1 MKRMSLIAIVIGFLF
16 NLLSLLYAQDRQV
29 PFDTK
34 GKILEIL
41 KESPFAQVWQK
52 EIPQFNRLL
61 AFDADSVV
69 VIEVYQQRDGAT
81 VRSRESF
88 SRPFFALKQNTLD
101 SLENFMSRQGVPLA
115 GEELEDL
122 RTTFTYDQTGFSTIH
137 GFTIATLLESSSAFF
152 IVAGGSY
159 FLASSLSDRLALT
172 RANVEAAR
180 YGHLSGLL
188 QGYALGLTFFGKASD
203 INSVETSIKAV
214 LAISSLGGIANAV
227 ASYNMMGKP
236 DVNPTTQYLRLVAER
251 HSLLWGAG
259 ISLMVGGE
267 TIENRALMGAAIT
280 TSLSSLFWSEPL
292 FGLANRRMSW
302 GDALLVDEFMTPWYL
317 TITAAATTLK
327 LSGASG
333 VGSVFTVGGI
343 GGYLLGMQVN
353 EGGNRDISTVRR
365 TRLLTYGGSLL
376 GLGVILAT
384 KANSEASWWIVAGTT
399 WLGYIA
405 GMRSGGSNQAS
416 SWDLQI
422 MPEGVLLGSLSGP
435 SPIPRPAPVAQF
447 TLRF

>member
-1 MKRMSLIAIVIGFLF
+1 MFISGFVVLF
-16 NLLSLLYAQDRQV
+16 LNIHPLLQAQDRQIS
-29 PFDTK
+29 FDTK

-41 KESPFAQVWQK
+41 KDSPYAQVWRT

-69 VIEVYQQRDGAT
+69 VIEVYLQRDGAT
-81 VRSRESF
+81 VRSREIF
-88 SRPFFALKQNTLD
+88 SRSFFAIKQNTLD

-115 GEELEDL
+115 NEELENL
-122 RTTFTYDQTGFSTIH
+122 RTTFTYDQTGFSAVH
-137 GFTIATLLESSSAFF
+137 GFTIATLLESGSAFF
-152 IVAGGSY
+152 IVSGGSY

-188 QGYALGLTFFGKASD
+188 QGYALGLTFFGEAGD

-214 LAISSLGGIANAV
+214 LAISSLGGITNAV
-227 ASYNMMGKP
+227 VSYNMMSRA
-236 DVNPTTQYLRLVAER
+236 DVNPATQYLRLVAER

-259 ISLMVGGE
+259 ISLLVGGE
-267 TIENRALMGAAIT
+267 ATKTRALMGASIT
-280 TSLSSLFWSEPL
+280 TSLSSLLWSEPL
-292 FGLANRRMSW
+292 FGLANRKMSW
-302 GDALLVDEFMTPWYL
+302 GDALLVDEFLTPWYL
-317 TITAAATTLK
+317 TLVAAGTTLN
-327 LSGASG
+327 LRGASG
-333 VGSVFTVGGI
+333 VGSVLAVGGI
-343 GGYLLGMQVN
+343 SGYLLGMQVN

-365 TRLLTYGGSLL
+365 TRLLTYGGSIL
-376 GLGVILAT
+376 GLGVILGT
-384 KANSEASWWIVAGTT
+384 KASSEASWWIVAGTT

-405 GMRSGGSNQAS
+405 GMRSGGSSHAS

-435 SPIPRPAPVAQF
+435 SQIPRPAPVAQF